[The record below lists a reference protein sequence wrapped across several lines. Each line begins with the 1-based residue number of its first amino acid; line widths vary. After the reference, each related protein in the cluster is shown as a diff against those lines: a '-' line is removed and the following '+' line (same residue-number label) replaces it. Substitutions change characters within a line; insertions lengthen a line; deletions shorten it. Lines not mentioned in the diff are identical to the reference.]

1 MLWCRALRFQL
12 KFCSQKFY
20 ESILDSATT
29 SLFLFILYLSSDKN
43 MKSKHLEEELKGK
56 SIFVQQKLLLNGSN
70 PLPNKKT

>member
-1 MLWCRALRFQL
+1 MKAYYTVPQL
-12 KFCSQKFY
+12 LY
-20 ESILDSATT
+20 
-29 SLFLFILYLSSDKN
+29 LFLFILYLSSDKN